1 MSAWVNLAA
10 MAKPASER
18 ARARVWLVEDNG
30 EYRRS
35 LARVLDRTPGL
46 MCAQA
51 CGSCEEAFEHLA
63 SQPAPKVLLLDIG
76 LPGLDGVSAVSRF
89 KEKIPGA
96 HIIMLTSFDDHD
108 RIFRAVC
115 AGANGYLLKTSSVA
129 KIIAGIREALA
140 GGAPMSPQIARA
152 VLTMFAGGA
161 AKPAKLNAD
170 YGLSPREQEILEQLV
185 LGRTMKETAAQLDV
199 SYHTVDTHLR
209 RIYEKLHVCTR
220 QGAVAKA
227 VGERLVG

>member
-1 MSAWVNLAA
+1 
-10 MAKPASER
+10 MAKPVGE
-18 ARARVWLVEDNG
+18 RARVWLVEDNG

-35 LARVLDRTPGL
+35 LARVLDLTPGL
-46 MCAQA
+46 VCAQA
-51 CGSCEEAFEHLA
+51 CGSCEEAFEQLA
-63 SQPAPKVLLLDIG
+63 AQPAPKVLLLDIG
-76 LPGLDGVSAVSRF
+76 LPGLDGVSAVGRF
-89 KEKIPGA
+89 KETIPGA

-108 RIFRAVC
+108 RIFRAIC

-129 KIIAGIREALA
+129 KIIGGIREALA
-140 GGAPMSPQIARA
+140 GGAPMSPQVARA

-161 AKPAKLNAD
+161 AKPAKLD

-185 LGRTMKETAAQLDV
+185 LGRTMKETAAHLDV